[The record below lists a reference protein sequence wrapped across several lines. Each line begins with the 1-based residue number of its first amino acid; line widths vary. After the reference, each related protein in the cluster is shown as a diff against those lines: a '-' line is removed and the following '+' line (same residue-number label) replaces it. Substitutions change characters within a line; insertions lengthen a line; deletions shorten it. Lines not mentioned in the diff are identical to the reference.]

1 MSASNPRWSVKFEP
15 RDVWV
20 GVFWD
25 RRDDGLW
32 LYVCLVPCVVIIRK
46 PEASS

>member
-1 MSASNPRWSVKFEP
+1 VTIRIEP

-25 RRDDGLW
+25 RRADGLHV
-32 LYVCLVPCVVIIRK
+32 YVCPLPCLVVHWVIRSTK
-46 PEASS
+46 D

>member
-1 MSASNPRWSVKFEP
+1 MTIRFEP

-25 RRDDGLW
+25 RRPDGLH
-32 LYVCLVPCVVIIRK
+32 VFACPVPCIVVHWVHRARNRQES
-46 PEASS
+46 P

>member
-1 MSASNPRWSVKFEP
+1 MTIRFEP

-25 RRDDGLW
+25 RQPDGLHV
-32 LYVCLVPCVVIIRK
+32 YVCPLPCLVMHWVKR
-46 PEASS
+46 